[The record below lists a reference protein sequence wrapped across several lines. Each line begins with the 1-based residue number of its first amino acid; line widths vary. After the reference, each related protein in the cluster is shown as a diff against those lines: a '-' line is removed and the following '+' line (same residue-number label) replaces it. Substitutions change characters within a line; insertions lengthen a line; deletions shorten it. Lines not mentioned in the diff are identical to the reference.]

1 MQPFRSPA
9 FMVLCSSLQRLA
21 HDYVQAFEQWQAHVE
36 VFTPR
41 LLEWR
46 YETVVTRFEASVASL
61 GEFLQVS
68 EASPMARFSEHAR
81 GEQLIN
87 TPSYAQVVTGISGTS
102 SGRWHP

>member
-68 EASPMARFSEHAR
+68 DALPLARFSEHAR
-81 GEQLIN
+81 GKQF
-87 TPSYAQVVTGISGTS
+87 ISRSEERRVGKECVSTCRS
-102 SGRWHP
+102 RGG